1 MTDKKQYSV
10 IFRIMH
16 WSIAICMILLLLTIF
31 LRMGWMNKHNVSDII
46 QEFLADKDLSLDEN
60 LSIKLAKKIRQ
71 PMWDWH
77 IYLGYALVGLFAL
90 RFLLPFI
97 GVMKFNNPFSKGL
110 KIQQKVEYW
119 VFILFYLCITAS
131 LFTGMMMEFG
141 PEEWEHDMEDIHVL
155 SLYYLLTYI
164 VIHIGGVIVK
174 ELTSDKGLISRVIS
188 GKKD

>member
-1 MTDKKQYSV
+1 MTDKKEYSV

-31 LRMGWMNKHNVSDII
+31 LRMTWMNKHNVSDII

-60 LSIKLAKKIRQ
+60 LSIKLAKKIRA

-77 IYLGYALVGLFAL
+77 IYLGYVLVGLFAL

-141 PEEWEHDMEDIHVL
+141 PEEWEHDMEDIHVW

-164 VIHIGGVIVK
+164 IIHIGGVVVK
-174 ELTSDKGLISRVIS
+174 ELTTEKGLISRVIS
-188 GKKD
+188 GKNK

>member
-1 MTDKKQYSV
+1 
-10 IFRIMH
+10 MH